1 MREDRGSERESFW
14 SIPSGWRVAYV
25 LTFAVKMIV
34 YTVLVARY
42 EIASDGHS
50 TTTEIIIAVAERD
63 SVVTP
68 GFVAST
74 AILMEG
80 VGYIMITY
88 NYLYNKFVKSVIE
101 GHKAEGRAEGRAEG
115 KAEVN
120 TRWAD
125 WNSRRLEAESKDVP
139 FDEPPPYDDS

>member
-1 MREDRGSERESFW
+1 MPRKGDCEGD
-14 SIPSGWRVAYV
+14 AN
-25 LTFAVKMIV
+25 
-34 YTVLVARY
+34 
-42 EIASDGHS
+42 
-50 TTTEIIIAVAERD
+50 EIIIAVAERD
-63 SVVTP
+63 SAVTP

-88 NYLYNKFVKSVIE
+88 NYLYNKFVQRVIDQHME
-101 GHKAEGRAEGRAEG
+101 RGRAEG

-125 WNSRRLEAESKDVP
+125 WNSRRLEAESKGVP
-139 FDEPPPYDDS
+139 FDEPPPYGDS

>member
-1 MREDRGSERESFW
+1 M
-14 SIPSGWRVAYV
+14 
-25 LTFAVKMIV
+25 K
-34 YTVLVARY
+34 
-42 EIASDGHS
+42 IASGKHS

-63 SVVTP
+63 SAVTP

-101 GHKAEGRAEGRAEG
+101 GHKAEG
-115 KAEVN
+115 KAEMHR
-120 TRWAD
+120 RWAD
-125 WNSRRLEAESKDVP
+125 WNSRRIEAENRGVS
-139 FDEPPPYDDS
+139 FDEPPPTDER

>member
-25 LTFAVKMIV
+25 FTFAIKMV
-34 YTVLVARY
+34 AYTVLVTRH
-42 EIASDGHS
+42 EIASGKHS
-50 TTTEIIIAVAERD
+50 STIEVVIAVAERD
-63 SVVTP
+63 SAVTP

-101 GHKAEGRAEGRAEG
+101 SHKAEG
-115 KAEVN
+115 KAEMN
-120 TRWAD
+120 RRWAE
-125 WNSRRLEAESKDVP
+125 WNNRRLEAESKGIP
-139 FDEPPPYDDS
+139 FDESPPSDDS

>member
-1 MREDRGSERESFW
+1 MREGRGGERESFW

-25 LTFAVKMIV
+25 LTFAVKMV
-34 YTVLVARY
+34 FYTVLVARY
-42 EIASDGHS
+42 EITSGKHS
-50 TTTEIIIAVAERD
+50 TITEVIVAIAERD
-63 SVVTP
+63 SAVTP

-101 GHKAEGRAEGRAEG
+101 GHKAEGRAEG
-115 KAEVN
+115 KAEMN
-120 TRWAD
+120 MRWAD
-125 WNSRRLEAESKDVP
+125 WNSRRLEAESRGIP
-139 FDEPPPYDDS
+139 FDEPPPYDES